1 MVKDSFMHVTFK
13 RFRND
18 SMKKDLEITHTFCAL
33 FSVETIKDQKYN
45 KKKKNSIER
54 TIRTSYSSS
63 KTKNY
68 IYYRNIL
75 NFFFLTNIKAQKLI
89 FYNKNLFH

>member
-18 SMKKDLEITHTFCAL
+18 SMKKDLEITHTFFLCL
-33 FSVETIKDQKYN
+33 ILGRNDKRSKNIIKR
-45 KKKKNSIER
+45 KKKEPSGHPILLKMW
-54 TIRTSYSSS
+54 
-63 KTKNY
+63 KNY

-75 NFFFLTNIKAQKLI
+75 NFFST
-89 FYNKNLFH
+89 

>member
-45 KKKKNSIER
+45 KKKK
-54 TIRTSYSSS
+54 
-63 KTKNY
+63 KNHQ
-68 IYYRNIL
+68 NIL
-75 NFFFLTNIKAQKLI
+75 FFFKNEKLHLLQKI
-89 FYNKNLFH
+89 Y

>member
-18 SMKKDLEITHTFCAL
+18 SMKKDLEITHTFFCAL

-45 KKKKNSIER
+45 KKEKKSHQNILFFLKCGKITFITSEIYIEFFFKQK
-54 TIRTSYSSS
+54 SS
-63 KTKNY
+63 KA
-68 IYYRNIL
+68 
-75 NFFFLTNIKAQKLI
+75 FFFLT
-89 FYNKNLFH
+89 